1 MGEFDHYHDM
11 NHDGKVDS
19 YDRAVFHDL
28 MDQENGE
35 YRRQRPRHN
44 PNEILPRDLTP
55 EQRQQLRDQQ
65 QAEDIAR
72 WVLGIFFALV
82 AWICFKNLNG
92 FTALLGLFSVLSVI
106 RILTL

>member
-28 MDQENGE
+28 MDQEDGE

-55 EQRQQLRDQQ
+55 EQRQQLREQQ
-65 QAEDIAR
+65 QTEDVAR